1 MDNPGEQQLDFI
13 LGVDTGGT
21 FTDFVLLTP
30 SGLQIHK
37 VLSTPEAPER
47 AILTGIRELGLNEA
61 IAKQQLRITHGS
73 TVATNA
79 ALENKGVRTAFVTNH
94 GFADLLS
101 LGRQTRAE
109 LYNLTPD
116 LPQQPVPA
124 ALCFETGGRL
134 NAKGE
139 CIEPLTEAA
148 INQLLEA
155 IQQQQPQAIAINL
168 LFSFLDDTA
177 ESRLAEALKPIA
189 YVSRSSQVLPIAGE
203 YERGIATWLN
213 ASLGPLVSNY
223 LSRLKNGVSP
233 CHVAVMQST
242 GGTIDAS
249 QAGNNAVNM
258 LLSGPAGGLAGASYI
273 GECQGR
279 HQLLTFDMGGTSTD
293 VALIDGQIKLTN
305 EGRIGPWPVA
315 VPQVDMHTI
324 GAGGGSIAFID
335 RGGLL
340 QVGPESAGANPGPA
354 CYGRGGTEATVTDA
368 NAALGKLH
376 PDYFLGGA
384 MPLDLGNATS
394 AVNTLAEKLQL
405 SQEATAQGILD
416 IANEHM
422 ARALRVIS
430 IERGYSIEQ
439 FTLCCF
445 GGAGGLHVCDLA
457 DNLGMDTALIPIN
470 GGVLSA
476 FGMLTALKTRQLT
489 QALITPLRGVPT
501 SEIDQVID
509 ALTQQGTKS
518 LQEEGVAPESIS
530 VTGSVQLRYTGQTFY
545 LEVPWEHDISKA
557 VAAFHDAHKNRFGH
571 QLDIEVELVN
581 VVVALK
587 APQPMIELPTKTQ
600 QAAAEAVIQSDIYL
614 QGKWTRCNV
623 YEREMLASGQAV
635 AGPAL
640 IVERVSTTLITHGW
654 RAVVDEWGN
663 LNLDRACS

>member
-1 MDNPGEQQLDFI
+1 M
-13 LGVDTGGT
+13 
-21 FTDFVLLTP
+21 
-30 SGLQIHK
+30 
-37 VLSTPEAPER
+37 
-47 AILTGIRELGLNEA
+47 
-61 IAKQQLRITHGS
+61 
-73 TVATNA
+73 
-79 ALENKGVRTAFVTNH
+79 
-94 GFADLLS
+94 
-101 LGRQTRAE
+101 
-109 LYNLTPD
+109 
-116 LPQQPVPA
+116 
-124 ALCFETGGRL
+124 
-134 NAKGE
+134 
-139 CIEPLTEAA
+139 
-148 INQLLEA
+148 
-155 IQQQQPQAIAINL
+155 
-168 LFSFLDDTA
+168 
-177 ESRLAEALKPIA
+177 
-189 YVSRSSQVLPIAGE
+189 
-203 YERGIATWLN
+203 
-213 ASLGPLVSNY
+213 
-223 LSRLKNGVSP
+223 
-233 CHVAVMQST
+233 
-242 GGTIDAS
+242 
-249 QAGNNAVNM
+249 
-258 LLSGPAGGLAGASYI
+258 
-273 GECQGR
+273 
-279 HQLLTFDMGGTSTD
+279 
-293 VALIDGQIKLTN
+293 
-305 EGRIGPWPVA
+305 
-315 VPQVDMHTI
+315 
-324 GAGGGSIAFID
+324 
-335 RGGLL
+335 
-340 QVGPESAGANPGPA
+340 
-354 CYGRGGTEATVTDA
+354 
-368 NAALGKLH
+368 
-376 PDYFLGGA
+376 
-384 MPLDLGNATS
+384 
-394 AVNTLAEKLQL
+394 NTLAEKLQL

-489 QALITPLRGVPT
+489 QALITPLCGVPT